1 MNTRFLQ
8 ELEEK
13 KILIAAHRGTYGGNV
28 IENTYLS
35 SIIALE
41 FGADIIEIDAVRS
54 TDGILYAF
62 HDGGEKRRFG
72 ISKNLKE
79 LSSKEIESLEYL
91 NIIGEKSGEHVW
103 KLYDLLKA
111 LKGKSLIN
119 LDRAWDYLDDVF
131 EIVKELQ
138 IENQIIIKTHPT
150 EEAFEYFKNNE
161 TKLMY
166 MPIAKRKEDILK
178 FIHPEIN
185 MVAAEVI
192 FCSKDDE
199 IVDDKFLKSL
209 AEKNIKIWANAITLG
224 KYEKHN
230 LSAFQDDN
238 NSLLNNGAGWSWLI
252 DKKIDIIQ
260 TDWPYLLKMYINKK
274 VEGVVK

>member
-1 MNTRFLQ
+1 MNARFFK
-8 ELEEK
+8 ELDEK

-35 SIIALE
+35 SIVALAS
-41 FGADIIEIDAVRS
+41 GADIVEIDAVKS

-62 HDGGEKRRFG
+62 HDGEEERRFG
-72 ISKNLKE
+72 VSTNLRD
-79 LSSKEIESLEYL
+79 LSSKEIENMEYL
-91 NIIGEKSGEHVW
+91 NIIGEKSGEYIW

-111 LKGKSLIN
+111 LKGKGLIN

-131 EIVKELQ
+131 EIIKELQ
-138 IENQIIIKTHPT
+138 MEDQIIIKTHPT
-150 EEAFEYFKNNE
+150 KEAFEYFKNNE

-166 MPIAKRKEDILK
+166 MPIARTKEDIFK

-185 MVAAEVI
+185 MVAVEVL
-192 FCSKDDE
+192 FSNKNDE
-199 IVDDKFLKSL
+199 IIEDEFLKSL

-224 KYEKHN
+224 GYEKHN

-238 NSLLNNGAGWSWLI
+238 DSLLNAGAGWSWLI
-252 DKKIDIIQ
+252 SKNIDIIQ
-260 TDWPYLLKMYINKK
+260 TDWPYLLKMYLNKK
-274 VEGVVK
+274 